1 MQPLSTRDFRPY
13 PALVGQQA
21 SLGDQD
27 GATLA
32 QRIIS
37 AAPGRDAAAESELCR
52 RFAPRIRL
60 YGLRHLRSDAAAAD
74 LVQDVLILTL
84 QKLRTGAVR
93 EPERLASFIL
103 GTCRQVVIDG
113 KRGAMRRERLL
124 DTFSLDL
131 SGVVEEAVEPL
142 DTQRLQHCL
151 ERLPERERAVLV
163 MTFYDDRPADA
174 VGRELGITAANV
186 RVIRHRGI
194 ERLRGCMQSGK
205 DAS

>member
-1 MQPLSTRDFRPY
+1 M
-13 PALVGQQA
+13 GQTVTLA
-21 SLGDQD
+21 ECDD
-27 GATLA
+27 AALA
-32 QRIIS
+32 QRISS
-37 AAPGRDAAAESELCR
+37 AAPERDAAAESELCR

-84 QKLRTGAVR
+84 QKLRNAAVR

-103 GTCRQVVIDG
+103 GTCRQTVIDG
-113 KRGAMRRERLL
+113 KRGVMRRERLL

-131 SGVVEEAVEPL
+131 SGVVEEVVEPL
-142 DTQRLQHCL
+142 DTQRLQQCL

-163 MTFYDDRPADA
+163 MTFYDDRPANA

-194 ERLRGCMQSGK
+194 ERLRGCLQGGS